1 MKMTAAA
8 VLLVLIS
15 VLPAPAQSGQRGPMM
30 RHYDPKTEVTFT
42 GTVESINRMAGM
54 PGRGIHLTVKTGD
67 ETSNVHLGPAAFIER
82 KMTFKKG
89 DTVQITGS
97 KVTMMSLPERENGT
111 KLGLSSFEATKIPNC
126 CAIILPNSFL
136 KVWIGERPV
145 TPLLRS
151 H

>member
-97 KVTMMSLPERENGT
+97 KVTMMRKNVVIAREVRKGDQVLTLRDENGVPAWPR
-111 KLGLSSFEATKIPNC
+111 GR
-126 CAIILPNSFL
+126 
-136 KVWIGERPV
+136 RPI
-145 TPLLRS
+145 S
-151 H
+151 